1 MDFLKQNSPPSD
13 LNSPIVLYAFR
24 GWADAS
30 ESATH
35 ALRHLVRQLG
45 AEQFAEI
52 DPEEFYNFTRN
63 RPQVRQNSDGERYIQ
78 WPRNRFFYAKNDNG
92 KSDLIIFLGT
102 EPNFRWRTFT
112 QGMVDYFKELHVSE
126 VVHVGA
132 LLDAVPH
139 TRKVKVTGRSSS
151 PEIAAK
157 VPGMQLRRSKYTGPT
172 GITSVLMEEVRVADI
187 PSMSLWGHSP
197 HYLQVSPN
205 PKVSIELLKKIEQ
218 LVGINLD
225 YAHLQSQ
232 SQNFDKRVK
241 LALQDEPELLEYVH
255 RLEGQWDI
263 ANLDDI
269 STGNVQVNDSID
281 MPEPEQAVKGIEEF
295 LRQQLNSGPEL
306 QND

>member
-1 MDFLKQNSPPSD
+1 
-13 LNSPIVLYAFR
+13 
-24 GWADAS
+24 
-30 ESATH
+30 
-35 ALRHLVRQLG
+35 
-45 AEQFAEI
+45 
-52 DPEEFYNFTRN
+52 
-63 RPQVRQNSDGERYIQ
+63 
-78 WPRNRFFYAKNDNG
+78 
-92 KSDLIIFLGT
+92 
-102 EPNFRWRTFT
+102 
-112 QGMVDYFKELHVSE
+112 
-126 VVHVGA
+126 
-132 LLDAVPH
+132 
-139 TRKVKVTGRSSS
+139 
-151 PEIAAK
+151 
-157 VPGMQLRRSKYTGPT
+157 
-172 GITSVLMEEVRVADI
+172 MEEVRVADI